1 MKYFKKI
8 TENMSLRLKVLIPSA
23 IIVVLL
29 VLQAFMV
36 FKNMRF
42 SEEATTEIQETLAN
56 AQEFSVSFT
65 SKLVNFEIE
74 LLGIERN
81 PKGFSYESYD
91 RKVKEIE
98 NEFNLSIAK
107 FEKLAEKYPGLRN
120 MVENVKNNFFK
131 YKNSKLKEIELIRQ
145 NKIKQAFARYNFYGD
160 SDFFPLQQSIK
171 NLSSFVLNNIN
182 DLNGQLIFSNEEIFW
197 ESVVFIF
204 IFFLIIVAFY
214 FANVSS
220 IIKPLG
226 YLSDIVGAITRG
238 ELNRKIEVA
247 ERKDEIG
254 ALFKSFVAMHERLTE
269 VAQISKKVAFGILT
283 SKMQPMSEKDAF
295 AHSINKMIE
304 HLDKYVKIIK
314 EEISKLG
321 SSAAQINSTIGEIT
335 ASIAETSSAIS
346 ETTSTVEEVRKTSE
360 ILLNKSGEAVEIA
373 DEAEE
378 AGEHGAET
386 IAEALKGFEII
397 KEQIGVASQN
407 ILRLSEHNQE
417 IGEIVNWVKDIA
429 EQSNLLAVNAAIEAA
444 RAGEEGKSFVVVA
457 QEIKSLAD
465 QSKQATEKIKNI
477 LNEIQNGINNA
488 VLATE
493 KGEKVIHE
501 QTEQAA
507 LASEVI
513 EKLTTSLAKVRD
525 VVKQNSLTTKEQNMG
540 MTQIAEV
547 MGTIKTAS
555 EQNAEASRQLSDAAA
570 LIKEIGEEL
579 EKIVSNFRL
588 DNERQA

>member
-131 YKNSKLKEIELIRQ
+131 YKNSKLKEIDLIRQ

-238 ELNRKIEVA
+238 ELNKKIEVA

-588 DNERQA
+588 DDERQA

>member
-131 YKNSKLKEIELIRQ
+131 YKNSKLKEIDLIRQ

-238 ELNRKIEVA
+238 ELNKKIEVA

>member
-131 YKNSKLKEIELIRQ
+131 YKNSKLKEIDLIRQ

-238 ELNRKIEVA
+238 ELNKKIEVA

-386 IAEALKGFEII
+386 IAEALEGFEII

-588 DNERQA
+588 DDERQA

>member
-1 MKYFKKI
+1 
-8 TENMSLRLKVLIPSA
+8 MSLRLKVLIPSA

-131 YKNSKLKEIELIRQ
+131 YKNSKLKEIDLIRQ

-238 ELNRKIEVA
+238 ELNKKIEVA

-588 DNERQA
+588 DDERQA

>member
-238 ELNRKIEVA
+238 ELNKKIEVA

-314 EEISKLG
+314 EEVSKLG